1 MESSFPLIDVREER
15 EFLAGHAAGAA
26 NIALEELHDRV
37 HELPVRGM
45 PLRVIDSADSRA
57 MQAAD
62 FLRARGH
69 AVTIEAWRTFAAIER
84 GPSKVRL
91 WQPNLF
97 LIESLARIDALPK
110 VGPAYRALDI
120 AAGSGRDAVYLALQ
134 GYDVLAIDIL
144 PDALQKAANLAGRSG
159 VRIQTF
165 CKDLAR
171 DPSLPEGSF
180 AAVTVFRYLQRDLFA
195 AIRHAVAPGGYVI
208 YETFHEQNRATGR
221 RPLNSTH
228 LLRTGELSE
237 AFAGFEILLAGD
249 AVERNGR
256 FFSNLLA
263 RRPSPL

>member
-1 MESSFPLIDVREER
+1 MESSFPLIDVRQER
-15 EFLAGHAAGAA
+15 DFLGGHAAGAV
-26 NIALEELHDRV
+26 NLPLEELHDRV
-37 HELPVRGM
+37 HELPDRRM
-45 PLRVIDSADSRA
+45 PLRVTDSDDSRA
-57 MQAAD
+57 AQAAD

-69 AVTIEAWRTFAAIER
+69 AVTIEGWNPFAAFER

-91 WQPNLF
+91 WQPNGF

-110 VGPAYRALDI
+110 VSLAKRALDI

-144 PDALQKAANLAGRSG
+144 PDALQKAVNLAGRSG
-159 VRIQTF
+159 LHIQTL

-171 DPSLPEGSF
+171 DPSLPQGSF
-180 AAVTVFRYLQRDLFA
+180 DVITVFRYLQRDLFA
-195 AIRHAVAPGGYVI
+195 GIRRAIAPGGYVV

-221 RPLNSTH
+221 RPLNSAH

-237 AFAGFEILLAGD
+237 AFAGFDILLAGD
-249 AVERNGR
+249 GVERDGR